1 VCLCI
6 FVFVS
11 PQEFLNEEDDCEG
24 PEILTFTSTPL
35 SASSC
40 PSTSGVSDTTATTTT
55 ATAAPT
61 AATTTTATTAGLV
74 PLLRAVYV
82 QETEVH
88 HCCFPYAAL
97 PKTAAELMQ
106 HFAGSLVPPPVR

>member
-1 VCLCI
+1 VYLCI
-6 FVFVS
+6 FVFAS

-40 PSTSGVSDTTATTTT
+40 PSVSGVSDPTATTT
-55 ATAAPT
+55 ATAAATTT
-61 AATTTTATTAGLV
+61 AATAGTTAGLV